1 LTIKFTRCTRAAATS
16 FKLLAGRTDHTAQ
29 FYGAIYLLIA
39 RPSDCSD
46 HVHQQA
52 ALIKL
57 FTFAL

>member
-1 LTIKFTRCTRAAATS
+1 LTIKFTRCIRARKTRP
-16 FKLLAGRTDHTAQ
+16 DHTAQ